1 MSYANDFY
9 GFPANCFQ
17 SPLEFLNFSQAE
29 TPNFPYSSP
38 IPNAN
43 RLNRCLPDFPNGF
56 CNSMSFQDQFSLSE
70 LNQIFSNSMP
80 FQSPVA
86 CEQGFMGMGAPFS
99 YNEMDCSITEQAF
112 PPFANGATRNL
123 TSLPK
128 HKQTNISNPKHQL
141 LRTGTSIPKQQL
153 NLSAPPAST
162 TTTAPARSQSTVK
175 LPLVLAF

>member
-1 MSYANDFY
+1 MQSYLPFANNFY
-9 GFPANCFQ
+9 GFSASSGSVPNCFQ
-17 SPLEFLNFSQAE
+17 SPLEILNFSQTE
-29 TPNFPYSSP
+29 TFNFPYSSP

-43 RLNRCLPDFPNGF
+43 RFSLMNRSLPELPNGF

-112 PPFANGATRNL
+112 PSFANRASTRN
-123 TSLPK
+123 
-128 HKQTNISNPKHQL
+128 
-141 LRTGTSIPKQQL
+141 RTSIPKHKHKHKQL
-153 NLSAPPAST
+153 
-162 TTTAPARSQSTVK
+162 
-175 LPLVLAF
+175 